1 MHVFGLERRQ
11 DNLWVADFPPE
22 WFTASVSFRNLHH
35 CGVPLYN
42 EVVQSQRKPAAKRN
56 SRSVRQSVTIPANLA
71 REVRRVAKERKVT
84 MSRALVTLAEQGVEA
99 QAAERARLAAAYEQ
113 FMNTSDPARKNE
125 VGQELI
131 QAIFGKAAIA
141 EDPLR

>member
-1 MHVFGLERRQ
+1 MDVDCRLRCTTVVHE
-11 DNLWVADFPPE
+11 P
-22 WFTASVSFRNLHH
+22 
-35 CGVPLYN
+35 YN
-42 EVVQSQRKPAAKRN
+42 KEVQSQRKPAAKQT
-56 SRSVRQSVTIPANLA
+56 SRSVRQSVTIPASLA

-99 QAAERARLAAAYEQ
+99 EAAERARLAAAYEE
-113 FMNTSDPARKNE
+113 FMSTEDPTRRNE

-141 EDPLR
+141 EDPLC

>member
-1 MHVFGLERRQ
+1 M
-11 DNLWVADFPPE
+11 
-22 WFTASVSFRNLHH
+22 
-35 CGVPLYN
+35 
-42 EVVQSQRKPAAKRN
+42 
-56 SRSVRQSVTIPANLA
+56 TIPASLA

-99 QAAERARLAAAYEQ
+99 EAAERARLAAAYEQ
-113 FMNTSDPARKNE
+113 FMNTEDPAKKNE